1 MCPLADWCNETDE
14 AVGNHTLTILK
25 GVQASLHIGRN
36 AVAALVPSH
45 YASEESIADKLQRL
59 GKPAAAQFIR
69 TKLPESLQIRSG
81 DLGEILATEYI
92 AERTTFAV
100 PIKRLRWKDHREM
113 AMRGDDVIA
122 VIISDDGERP
132 EFLKAES
139 KSRQALAAAVVK
151 SARDGLNKDG
161 GLPSPHALSFV
172 AERLRE
178 LGEIDLANAIDDAQF
193 RDHIAPEQVS
203 HMLFVMCGNDP
214 HAHLLSDLNAYAGGM
229 AQENVGLHIET
240 HQDFIRE
247 VYEKVI
253 ADADDD

>member
-14 AVGNHTLTILK
+14 PIGNHTLTLLT
-25 GVQASLHIGRN
+25 GVPANLHIGRDT
-36 AVAALVPSH
+36 VAAIVPTH

-122 VIISDDGERP
+122 VIISDDDRP
-132 EFLKAES
+132 HFLKAES
-139 KSRQALAAAVVK
+139 KSRRALAAAVVT
-151 SARDGLNKDG
+151 SARHGLNKDG

-178 LGEIDLANAIDDAQF
+178 IGEIDLANAIDDAQY
-193 RDHIAPEQVS
+193 RDHIEPDQVS

-214 HAHLLSDLNAYAGGM
+214 RAHLLSDLNGYTGGM
-229 AQENVGLHIET
+229 TQENVGLRIET

-253 ADADDD
+253 ADADNS